1 MHKIDA
7 NIIFYILKK
16 RDHDTCL
23 VCQNSS
29 RQKKENIT
37 WIIKYGQFNLSIK
50 KKEKLFANSVLQPN
64 MLKLLIWP
72 VQVASV

>member
-1 MHKIDA
+1 M
-7 NIIFYILKK
+7 IIFYILKK

-37 WIIKYGQFNLSIK
+37 WIIKYDQFNLSNKNRETIC
-50 KKEKLFANSVLQPN
+50 
-64 MLKLLIWP
+64 
-72 VQVASV
+72 